1 MSRAYNAMAHLT
13 FPTATLSVKPLHLD
27 GRIEE
32 KVNQSRGFGFPV
44 VAASVA
50 DGMDLCGRRN
60 VVIAVSFAEFAGALG
75 DIYRSARLWERVCT
89 NGSEKARTPRSSEV
103 AQKSLLRPFSD
114 DDFRS
119 SKAAPTRS
127 GTIAVDRRAISGIR
141 EGAAA

>member
-60 VVIAVSFAEFAGALG
+60 VVIAVSFAEVRRREQTFRRRENYWKDYGGASSDSPCRRSIYQNCLG
-75 DIYRSARLWERVCT
+75 D
-89 NGSEKARTPRSSEV
+89 G
-103 AQKSLLRPFSD
+103 
-114 DDFRS
+114 
-119 SKAAPTRS
+119 
-127 GTIAVDRRAISGIR
+127 
-141 EGAAA
+141 